1 MESLRKHYFLTV
13 VILVSFLVFMLSSIF
28 LILLRRDYTAYNAKL
43 EKIRIAYHALAEAYP
58 SPTKENLNL
67 SEKNTKDLREIL
79 VKKKTSLIA
88 ENNILP
94 NDDNITGIEVLAK
107 IQGFLID
114 FENATLY
121 SGPFGKKNNIVLPE
135 KEAFGFAKFSSSNT
149 AAPSDRSAP
158 KLDLQ
163 LGILRYILTEL
174 YAARPISIE
183 AIEREA
189 VIEFSEQKKDPSSK
203 ETRPSRRKSI
213 RTVKRASKPEDIFQV
228 DPTITA
234 QVPGSIQT
242 MGFKVVFSGYTDCL
256 REFLVRI
263 ADFEIP
269 LVIRDISVKPQS
281 FKKDNDVN
289 TRSSRFKSSSS
300 GNPFDNLFDGS
311 GKSPNKP
318 VDEAFDSSSLGQ
330 EPVVSNNESVF
341 TVILEYIQIITEMPE
356 STKTIKK

>member
-1 MESLRKHYFLTV
+1 MKSLRKHPFLTT
-13 VILVSFLVFMLSSIF
+13 VILVSFLVFMLSFIF
-28 LILLRRDYTAYNAKL
+28 LILLRRDYTASDAKL

-67 SEKNTKDLREIL
+67 SEKNTKNLRDIL
-79 VKKKTSLIA
+79 VKKRNSLIA

-94 NDDNITGIEVLAK
+94 NDNDITGIEVLAK
-107 IQGFLID
+107 IQGFLLD

-121 SGPFGKKNNIVLPE
+121 SEPLEMESKIVLPE
-135 KEAFGFAKFSSSNT
+135 KEAFGFAKFSGSNT
-149 AAPSDRSAP
+149 AAPSDKNAP

-174 YAARPISIE
+174 YAARPISIQ

-189 VIEFSEQKKDPSSK
+189 VIELNDQKKDFSAMRTRSSRK
-203 ETRPSRRKSI
+203 KSI
-213 RTVKRASKPEDIFQV
+213 RTVKKSLNPEDIFQV
-228 DPTITA
+228 DPAITA
-234 QVPGSIQT
+234 QVPGSIHT
-242 MGFKVVFSGYTDCL
+242 MGFKLVFSGYTDCL

-281 FKKDNDVN
+281 IKEDNDVN
-289 TRSSRFKSSSS
+289 TRSKRFKSSFSS
-300 GNPFDNLFDGS
+300 NPFDSLINGS
-311 GKSPNKP
+311 DKSSNKSI
-318 VDEAFDSSSLGQ
+318 DKNFNSNKGQ
-330 EPVVSNNESVF
+330 EPIVSNNESIF

-356 STKTIKK
+356 SVKTIKI